1 MAVKNAEQVPD
12 KKKNVKVKGKETTI
26 TLKGPDTFKSDLKGG
41 ALDEIIAP
49 KVKAIKEGA
58 GKVKEK
64 VKDVGKRV
72 KEGIKKIARG
82 EKFEYKSKK
91 SGIRKYHNNTYQ
103 EGK

>member
-1 MAVKNAEQVPD
+1 VAIKNAEQVPD

-49 KVKAIKEGA
+49 KVK
-58 GKVKEK
+58 KVKRK
-64 VKDVGKRV
+64 ISKVGKIVREHV
-72 KEGIKKIARG
+72 KKVVKG
-82 EKFEYKSKK
+82 EKFKAATKK
-91 SGIRKYHNNTYQ
+91 ETRQRKYHNNTYQ